1 MAEPFDPAH
10 RLHEILKQSSSQDPS
25 QPARVVWAKL
35 LRLPPDDR
43 AGLLRAL
50 SELADLVDEIETAIK
65 DRTDVDAILLLEKLP
80 AVRKAIG
87 LVQLESNWT
96 THAQML
102 TEATVRDLR
111 FISIELQRFRPEEKL
126 EEEVLAKLAAEVDSL
141 TNEVAKSTIDKELR
155 TVLLACLESFRRAI
169 ADYRIRGAA
178 GLRDA
183 ATRTLGELVL
193 VSVSEKADASDR
205 PLLRRV
211 WGLAQKTLDVTAT
224 AMKYRPLAEPLVRL
238 ALRAFGGDPPPMAE
252 SRRRTDRERP
262 HLRRHDPRRSARR
275 AHAGV
280 VRVGRTNKGA
290 NATGGS

>member
-252 SRRRTDRERP
+252 
-262 HLRRHDPRRSARR
+262 
-275 AHAGV
+275 
-280 VRVGRTNKGA
+280 
-290 NATGGS
+290 